1 MTYVTAEMNRGENGA
16 SYNNDNTNFW
26 VRGKD
31 NGIYHWNFHGNFSN
45 SRHSITEE
53 VGADNLPVWVGEA
66 NVLVLVQGVEDTD
79 TDGLSVKESPQS
91 GWKKSSRFKNF
102 TDFPF
107 WDAIQ
112 GG

>member
-1 MTYVTAEMNRGENGA
+1 MV
-16 SYNNDNTNFW
+16 
-26 VRGKD
+26 V
-31 NGIYHWNFHGNFSN
+31 
-45 SRHSITEE
+45 
-53 VGADNLPVWVGEA
+53 
-66 NVLVLVQGVEDTD
+66 VQGVEDTD